1 MEKKTPVS
9 VSQSEI
15 IVTSVVVLSSMQME
29 NIRKLLPSSTP
40 KNLPIVNKIDK
51 RLLGGFTVSVNDWFL
66 DASLIYQLETLKDSL
81 INK

>member
-9 VSQSEI
+9 VSQSGI
-15 IVTSVVVLSSMQME
+15 FVTSVVVLSSMQME